1 MMLFIVKNFK
11 IGFLFSDNV
20 YVFITMKIFI
30 VKNVKIKF
38 LFSVNVYVFIPM
50 MLLIVKNR
58 VFILVLMHVYI
69 FL

>member
-1 MMLFIVKNFK
+1 M
-11 IGFLFSDNV
+11 GFLFSVNV
-20 YVFITMKIFI
+20 CVFITMILFI

-38 LFSVNVYVFIPM
+38 LVSVNVYIFIPM

>member
-1 MMLFIVKNFK
+1 MIL
-11 IGFLFSDNV
+11 
-20 YVFITMKIFI
+20 FI

-38 LFSVNVYVFIPM
+38 LVSVNVYVFIPM
-50 MLLIVKNR
+50 MFLIVKNR